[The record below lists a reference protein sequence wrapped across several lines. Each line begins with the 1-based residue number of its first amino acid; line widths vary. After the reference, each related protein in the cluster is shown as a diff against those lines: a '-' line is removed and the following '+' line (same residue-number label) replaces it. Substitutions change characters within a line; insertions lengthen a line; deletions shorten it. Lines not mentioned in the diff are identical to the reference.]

1 MEFLWFI
8 PVALLVIGIVP
19 LALGF
24 KRLRRRAVDLENRY
38 HKEITLKKRQA
49 AKALYFESILQDS
62 KDIIF
67 TVDNQGFILK
77 FNRGAELNLGYSQ
90 SEIVGQPLSMLLK
103 DKEILDDLLVEVSE
117 DKELKGREVEM
128 LGKFGEFIYTD
139 LNISRMNLDDF
150 LMQGWVI
157 TCKNISQKKKMEQE
171 ILEKNKLLEELAITD
186 NLSGL
191 FNVRH
196 FHKEMSKELTRLKRG
211 YIAKLSLLMIDID
224 KFKNLND
231 TLGHQEGDKV
241 INTVGKIINGTIR
254 KEVDGGFRYGGDE
267 FVVLLPGADSEQ
279 SRIVAQRI
287 IDQYN
292 SFNYAPTSLSVGV
305 TEIFKDHEE
314 EEIVKLADEA
324 MYEAKRGGGN
334 RILIKNLD

>member
-1 MEFLWFI
+1 
-8 PVALLVIGIVP
+8 
-19 LALGF
+19 
-24 KRLRRRAVDLENRY
+24 
-38 HKEITLKKRQA
+38 
-49 AKALYFESILQDS
+49 
-62 KDIIF
+62 
-67 TVDNQGFILK
+67 
-77 FNRGAELNLGYSQ
+77 
-90 SEIVGQPLSMLLK
+90 
-103 DKEILDDLLVEVSE
+103 
-117 DKELKGREVEM
+117 
-128 LGKFGEFIYTD
+128 
-139 LNISRMNLDDF
+139 
-150 LMQGWVI
+150 MQGWVI

-191 FNVRH
+191 YNVRH

-254 KEVDGGFRYGGDE
+254 KDVDGGFRYGGDE
-267 FVVLLPGADSEQ
+267 FVVLLPGAGSEQ
-279 SRIVAQRI
+279 STTVARRM

-292 SFNYAPTSLSVGV
+292 SYKYAPTSLSVGV
-305 TEIFKDHEE
+305 TEILKDHEE

-324 MYEAKRGGGN
+324 MYEAKRDGGN
-334 RILIKNLD
+334 RILVKNLD